1 MFSAAP
7 VPMLLGADS
16 CIQKLIRFKAGKT
29 VVKQRR
35 SDMQPGFVDSYP
47 KCTDFKV
54 AYEIL

>member
-7 VPMLLGADS
+7 VPMLFRADN
-16 CIQKLIRFKAGKT
+16 CIQKLIRFNAGKT
-29 VVKQRR
+29 VVKQGR

-47 KCTDFKV
+47 KRTDFKV